1 MPHNGHSNCT
11 VNSGMSKSLLIC
23 KLLLSFKFPL
33 LSPSLTLPN
42 IFISSLLPSDIS
54 IALLLPRRLRGALE
68 HMCVSRSVF
77 VQSGVRASV
86 SWVHFLHVTLVGTKQ
101 VQAKWI

>member
-1 MPHNGHSNCT
+1 MCKEHVKYVKYVSLQSRGMPHNGHSNCT
-11 VNSGMSKSLLIC
+11 VNSGMSKSLLIY

-68 HMCVSRSVF
+68 HMCV
-77 VQSGVRASV
+77 
-86 SWVHFLHVTLVGTKQ
+86 
-101 VQAKWI
+101 